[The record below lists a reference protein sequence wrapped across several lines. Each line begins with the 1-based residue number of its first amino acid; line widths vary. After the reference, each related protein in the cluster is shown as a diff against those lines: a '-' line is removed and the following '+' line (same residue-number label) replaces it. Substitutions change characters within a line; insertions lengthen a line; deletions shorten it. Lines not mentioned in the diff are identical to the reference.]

1 MAHEL
6 ILGKNTRYVDEYAPS
21 ILCPIPRSQG
31 RDTLSLP
38 SFEGYDLWRLYEIT
52 YLNRQGIPQ
61 VVMGTLKV
69 PATSGYIV
77 ESKSLKLYLG
87 SFCQTMF
94 DNKEQVA
101 TTIEHDLNKILKCNV
116 QVELFEIN
124 QKAMPQQDFSSIR
137 LEAEPDMANLQI
149 KHYTVAPELLQY
161 DESAPVVSEK
171 VYTNLFRSLCPVTGQ
186 PDMASVE
193 ISYKGHKI
201 NHQNLL
207 AYLISYR
214 RHQGFHENCVERIFA
229 DIKNQLHVS
238 LLTVSACFTRRGGI
252 DISPV
257 RSDTPDFFMPIR
269 TPRQ

>member
-1 MAHEL
+1 MVHEL
-6 ILGKNTRYVDEYAPS
+6 ILGKQTRYVDEYAPS
-21 ILCPIPRSQG
+21 ILYPIPRSQG

-61 VVMGTLKV
+61 ALMGTLKV
-69 PATSGYIV
+69 PAKSTYIV

-94 DNKEQVA
+94 ESKEQVA
-101 TTIEHDLNKILKCNV
+101 TTIEHDLNKLLKCNV
-116 QVELFEIN
+116 QVELFEPN
-124 QKAMPQQDFSSIR
+124 QKAMPQQEFTSQR
-137 LEAEPDMANLQI
+137 LESEPDMASLQI

-161 DESAPVVSEK
+161 DETAPIVTERVH
-171 VYTNLFRSLCPVTGQ
+171 TNLFRSLCPVTGQ
-186 PDMASVE
+186 PDMASLE
-193 ISYKGHKI
+193 ICYKGHKI
-201 NHQNLL
+201 NHQQLL

-214 RHQGFHENCVERIFA
+214 KHQGFHENCVERIFA
-229 DIKNQLHVS
+229 DLKNLMHVS
-238 LLTVSACFTRRGGI
+238 LLTVTACFTRRGGI

-257 RSDTPDFFMPIR
+257 RSETPDFFMPIR

>member
-1 MAHEL
+1 MAHEFV
-6 ILGKNTRYVDEYAPS
+6 LGQTTKYMDEYAPS

-31 RDTLSLP
+31 RDTLALP
-38 SFEGYDLWRLYEIT
+38 SFEGYDLWRMYEIT
-52 YLNRQGIPQ
+52 FLNRQSLPQ

-69 PATSGYIV
+69 PANSPMIV

-87 SFCQTMF
+87 SFSQTFF

-101 TTIEHDLNKILKCNV
+101 ATIEHDLNKILKTTV
-116 QVELFEIN
+116 QVELFEPN

-137 LEAEPDMANLQI
+137 LESEPEMANVQF
-149 KHYTVAPELLQY
+149 KNFTVAPELLQF
-161 DESAPVVSEK
+161 DSNAPIIAERVH
-171 VYTNLFRSLCPVTGQ
+171 TNIFRSLCPVTGQ
-186 PDMASVE
+186 PDMASIE
-193 ISYKGHKI
+193 ISYKGPKI
-201 NHQNLL
+201 NHQQLL

-214 RHQGFHENCVERIFA
+214 KHQGFHENCVERIFA
-229 DIKNQLHVS
+229 DLKNLMKVTQLV
-238 LLTVSACFTRRGGI
+238 VSASFTRRGGI